1 MCSNAKTTYKNR
13 QKMISK
19 TCTERTSE
27 NSLYHKRNE
36 KIYKNRISFY
46 QSYGNSPKSCRN
58 LKKVYSRTKQESRVS
73 VRRISFVDFNL
84 PYYHFSLPSSSTVAL
99 KMNSQKG
106 AQQRWSPSKL
116 HSQRTVSI
124 PPVWWFPGR
133 SHLQSWFVVLFC
145 LKPDMELAQHEKT
158 FFLGTYI
165 QKQK

>member
-1 MCSNAKTTYKNR
+1 MCSNAKITYKNR

-84 PYYHFSLPSSSTVAL
+84 PYYHFSLPSSSTAATATA
-99 KMNSQKG
+99 KS
-106 AQQRWSPSKL
+106 
-116 HSQRTVSI
+116 
-124 PPVWWFPGR
+124 
-133 SHLQSWFVVLFC
+133 LQSYPTLCNPIDGSPPGSPIPGILQARTLEWVAISFSN
-145 LKPDMELAQHEKT
+145 A
-158 FFLGTYI
+158 
-165 QKQK
+165 